1 MIMGPGKTIFLTIA
15 LLLVVGVLTGCQ
27 GELGDVAYNGE
38 QIGQAQWR
46 EFMSDQPAYL
56 PPLRSDRMFIQNVQD
71 QLN

>member
-1 MIMGPGKTIFLTIA
+1 MIMGPRKTIFLAIV
-15 LLLVVGVLTGCQ
+15 LLIVVGTLTGCQ

-56 PPLRSDRMFIQNVQD
+56 SPLRSDRMLIQNIQN